1 MSMKYCTNCGSPL
14 AEGAKFC
21 ANCGAKVLS
30 APAQPQSPSAQQPAP
45 AQAQPK
51 PKEPARAAR
60 KPAAPVIAP
69 IVKDMFASA
78 TSGTM
83 RMSSWTAANPV
94 KKAVEAAKTVS
105 SAAKTV
111 QGKAT
116 QSKLEE
122 KSGGKRRGGCL
133 RFILIVLLIIGIC
146 RLIREIVRK
155 QKAVNKAE

>member
-1 MSMKYCTNCGSPL
+1 MPSQ
-14 AEGAKFC
+14 
-21 ANCGAKVLS
+21 
-30 APAQPQSPSAQQPAP
+30 APQPQQSAP

-51 PKEPARAAR
+51 QQEPARAAR
-60 KPAAPVIAP
+60 KPAAPDIAP

-111 QGKAT
+111 QGKAA
-116 QSKLEE
+116 QSKSEE

-133 RFILIVLLIIGIC
+133 RFFLIVLLIIVVIAVLPVALDYIGMGDISEK
-146 RLIREIVRK
+146 IRIFFEDLVDIIIG
-155 QKAVNKAE
+155 

>member
-1 MSMKYCTNCGSPL
+1 MSMRYCTNCVSPL

-21 ANCGAKVLS
+21 ANCGAKVD
-30 APAQPQSPSAQQPAP
+30 Q
-45 AQAQPK
+45 
-51 PKEPARAAR
+51 

-111 QGKAT
+111 QGKAA
-116 QSKLEE
+116 QSKSEE

-133 RFILIVLLIIGIC
+133 RFILIVLLIIVVIAVLPVALDYIGMGDISEK
-146 RLIREIVRK
+146 IRIFFENLVDKKIG
-155 QKAVNKAE
+155 